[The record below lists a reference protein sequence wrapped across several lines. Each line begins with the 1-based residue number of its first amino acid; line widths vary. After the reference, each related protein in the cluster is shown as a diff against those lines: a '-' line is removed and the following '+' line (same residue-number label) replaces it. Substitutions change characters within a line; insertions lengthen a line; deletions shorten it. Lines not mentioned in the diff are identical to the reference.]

1 MNIFRDHDFGGI
13 LLSLVVQD
21 EQSTTLG
28 SARRKQMAHNHGS
41 EYQVRI
47 VRGDGTEEL
56 SGWLNSA
63 EQVSQAIAAC
73 HRSQDK
79 AYWLLERNVLCPNCL
94 DRGQRVM
101 EYPVADIPSPRCS
114 PHDSRYLV
122 EVGSKCRYELEVV
135 WNRHRACLLYT
146 SPSPRDTR

>member
-1 MNIFRDHDFGGI
+1 
-13 LLSLVVQD
+13 
-21 EQSTTLG
+21 
-28 SARRKQMAHNHGS
+28 MAHSHGS

-47 VRGDGTEEL
+47 VHVDGTEEL

-63 EQVSQAIAAC
+63 EQVAQAIAS
-73 HRSQDK
+73 HRKPQDK
-79 AYWLLERNVLCPNCL
+79 AYWLLERNVLCPSCL

-135 WNRHRACLLYT
+135 WNRHRAA
-146 SPSPRDTR
+146 

>member
-1 MNIFRDHDFGGI
+1 
-13 LLSLVVQD
+13 
-21 EQSTTLG
+21 
-28 SARRKQMAHNHGS
+28 MAHNHGS

-56 SGWLNSA
+56 SGWLNTA

-73 HRSQDK
+73 HRPQDK

-94 DRGQRVM
+94 DQGQKVM
-101 EYPVADIPSPRCS
+101 EYPLADIPSPRYR

-122 EVGSKCRYELEVV
+122 EVGSKNRYELEVNI
-135 WNRHRACLLYT
+135 WNRHQAA
-146 SPSPRDTR
+146 